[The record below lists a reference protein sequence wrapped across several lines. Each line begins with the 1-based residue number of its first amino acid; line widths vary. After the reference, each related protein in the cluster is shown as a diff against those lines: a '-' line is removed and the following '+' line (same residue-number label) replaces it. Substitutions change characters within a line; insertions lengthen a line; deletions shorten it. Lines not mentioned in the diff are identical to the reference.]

1 MCRGG
6 IMTWDEYYKKLL
18 EKQPKITWDE
28 YYETAPISRDYYT
41 TEQLY
46 NPYTKPKKKYSS
58 SDFEPLGVEWKYD
71 WKKYGDYDETS
82 VEDQL
87 RKLRNLPPASV
98 IETYDFED
106 SEDKK
111 RFKQGL
117 PSKSLEKQELSQKA
131 KKEAEQYLTERKK
144 RFLDAYTK
152 AKEDQNIFAKMLK
165 RPVKVEY
172 E

>member
-87 RKLRNLPPASV
+87 RKLGIYLLHLLLKHTILKTV
-98 IETYDFED
+98 KI
-106 SEDKK
+106 K
-111 RFKQGL
+111 RDL
-117 PSKSLEKQELSQKA
+117 
-131 KKEAEQYLTERKK
+131 
-144 RFLDAYTK
+144 
-152 AKEDQNIFAKMLK
+152 N
-165 RPVKVEY
+165 
-172 E
+172 